1 MTDPLRLPARY
12 QRGIYVIDTKEAVMP
27 KEAMFTLKLE
37 AELREQFV
45 AEAEATH
52 RPASQIVREFMR
64 DFVRQ
69 QRAAREH
76 DAWFAPKWGKACMRP
91 TTPRSSASR
100 MKKSR
105 RNGAG
110 SAPGW

>member
-1 MTDPLRLPARY
+1 
-12 QRGIYVIDTKEAVMP
+12 MP

-37 AELREQFV
+37 PELRQEFM
-45 AEAEATH
+45 AEAAAAD

-76 DAWFAPKWGKACMRP
+76 DAWFRAEVEQAMREADDPSVKRIPQEEIAAKWH
-91 TTPRSSASR
+91 
-100 MKKSR
+100 R
-105 RNGAG
+105 RRAELVKRAG
-110 SAPGW
+110 ERAE

>member
-1 MTDPLRLPARY
+1 
-12 QRGIYVIDTKEAVMP
+12 MP

-37 AELREQFV
+37 AELREQFM

-52 RPASQIVREFMR
+52 RPASQIVREFTR

-76 DAWFAPKWGKACMRP
+76 DAWSCTEVGQGMRG
-91 TTPRSSASR
+91 PRPQRQAH
-100 MKKSR
+100 
-105 RNGAG
+105 
-110 SAPGW
+110 PE

>member
-1 MTDPLRLPARY
+1 
-12 QRGIYVIDTKEAVMP
+12 MP

-37 AELREQFV
+37 AELREQFM

-76 DAWFAPKWGKACMRP
+76 DAWFRTEVGQGMREADDPNVKRIPNEEISTKWRRQ
-91 TTPRSSASR
+91 RSRLVKRA
-100 MKKSR
+100 
-105 RNGAG
+105 GAKTE
-110 SAPGW
+110 